1 MERMVDI
8 LGGLLQRQESSS
20 EIKYCKECG
29 YPVQKR
35 MRVGEHEILL
45 PIMCRCRQ
53 DKEAEHKAREKA
65 EEIERNRRICFGSGN
80 IDRMRRYT
88 FAMDAYPRSKESEAC
103 RRYAAD
109 FADMRS
115 GQTSIDPSTGLL
127 FFGSVGTGKTY
138 LAAAIANEII
148 DQGYTAMFTNFAA
161 IADRVQANFS
171 AKQDVFKDLQRYSI
185 LILDDLGIERSSEFM
200 QEIVYM
206 VINDRYQSGKP
217 MIITT
222 NLGHEELTRSDHM
235 GRARIY
241 DRILQCCIPIEMKG
255 ASKRREAFKNI
266 NAVRKEYFGL

>member
-1 MERMVDI
+1 MERMIDI
-8 LGGLLQRQESSS
+8 LGELMQDQSSS
-20 EIKYCKECG
+20 EIKYCKDCG

-35 MRVGEHEILL
+35 MRIGRREVLL

-53 DKEAEHKAREKA
+53 DKEAKQKAREKA
-65 EEIERNRRICFGSGN
+65 EEIERNRKICFGNGN
-80 IDRMRRYT
+80 IDRMRGYT
-88 FAMDAYPRSKESEAC
+88 FAMDAYPDSRESEAC
-103 RRYAAD
+103 RRYAAE
-109 FADMRS
+109 FADMRRGKTPIDS
-115 GQTSIDPSTGLL
+115 GTGLL

-148 DQGYTAMFTNFAA
+148 DQGYTALFTNFAA
-161 IADRVQANFS
+161 IADRAQANFS

-266 NAVRKEYFGL
+266 NTVRKEYFGL